1 MLEHGDKRAYIRY
14 IVDRMALHT
23 FITKAWGDMMRSISI
38 LLVDS
43 ENDTFMR
50 LTNSE
55 IMFKGEFQFS
65 LDYVSYG
72 IDALDAFKFK
82 RYDAVLLENQLPDMT
97 GMELMQSLKALQATL
112 PIIFLSFS
120 ERYEDVRRAIVGGAA
135 DYLLKSCDV
144 IVLMSDLINILNLT
158 NDESQNNLNILAIQ
172 IGRSILESKVPLSD
186 HVYQFYNCLMAEIC
200 FEGDVLHQVAH
211 GLEMILGKLET
222 KPMKLS
228 NSYLARRC
236 SEWICDQ
243 DDLKCAFVEMVFLIQ
258 KVYEEILMPTQKDM
272 LIRQAIY
279 YVLEASES
287 KKTVSYIAQKLFVNR
302 THLSE
307 VFKKKTNI
315 SLSAYITRVKLYGAL
330 ILLLVPNLSK
340 DDILHILGN
349 KDEAHFNASFKVFV
363 GLTPNEYVQKWKKSI
378 GKS

>member
-1 MLEHGDKRAYIRY
+1 
-14 IVDRMALHT
+14 MALHT